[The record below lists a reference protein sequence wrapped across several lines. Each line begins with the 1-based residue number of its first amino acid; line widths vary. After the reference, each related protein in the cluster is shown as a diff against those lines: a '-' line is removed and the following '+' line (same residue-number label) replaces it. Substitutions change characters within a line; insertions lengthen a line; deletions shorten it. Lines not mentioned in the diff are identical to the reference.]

1 MKKYFLLVGTAI
13 VLVTGCSSKKVELE
27 SISEESTE
35 VQQSI
40 PFTYSFLN
48 DDEIQHE
55 VSALLLE
62 NGVSQSAINS
72 FFTSVNHFNKLAVD
86 TLDTKV
92 GFETINL
99 FDLSIDYA
107 YIQEQWD
114 NQTDYLDQNC
124 RLTVFNLM
132 KEQIKI
138 DTEDVISDEMNNLI
152 FDEEIIKENPNIQFT
167 DEEAS
172 AYHNFYT
179 AISTKETTD
188 QSFHVKQIQKEW
200 KNRGI
205 KFDMDDN
212 ISIISVF
219 LNYNEDKSLF
229 IGHTG
234 VLIKTDD
241 GYLFL
246 EKVASMEPYIVSK
259 YSNIDEFKAYLT
271 ALYGNHVFD
280 GGSKPIFMQND
291 KWLNAE

>member
-62 NGVSQSAINS
+62 NGVSQLAINS

-132 KEQIKI
+132 KEQIK
-138 DTEDVISDEMNNLI
+138 
-152 FDEEIIKENPNIQFT
+152 
-167 DEEAS
+167 
-172 AYHNFYT
+172 
-179 AISTKETTD
+179 
-188 QSFHVKQIQKEW
+188 
-200 KNRGI
+200 
-205 KFDMDDN
+205 
-212 ISIISVF
+212 
-219 LNYNEDKSLF
+219 
-229 IGHTG
+229 
-234 VLIKTDD
+234 
-241 GYLFL
+241 
-246 EKVASMEPYIVSK
+246 
-259 YSNIDEFKAYLT
+259 
-271 ALYGNHVFD
+271 
-280 GGSKPIFMQND
+280 
-291 KWLNAE
+291 